1 MFVPG
6 STDTVSYSTQ
16 GVNDPITA
24 ALHVIIGEL
33 CCWFQLLWIYQLCF
47 MLIGRLKIRLYESWV
62 LFTLRYFT

>member
-33 CCWFQLLWIYQLCF
+33 DW
-47 MLIGRLKIRLYESWV
+47 LID
-62 LFTLRYFT
+62 